1 MSRTVRTARGRQ
13 IDMAALATKHETTK
27 AVGNVL
33 MNARGDRI
41 NADGTIRY
49 TAEQIARADQNSK
62 QPPQQTA
69 ISDPK
74 PLMQKTTTTVQT
86 PVVEVEEV
94 LNMVEEEPV
103 VEPIVELA
111 PEAVS
116 KITRTRD
123 DGTKYMEIEYDDGSI
138 ETVEIEEE

>member
-13 IDMAALATKHETTK
+13 IDMGALATKHETTK

-41 NADGTIRY
+41 NADGTVRH
-49 TAEQIARADQNSK
+49 TAEEIARADQNTK

-74 PLMQKTTTTVQT
+74 PLMAASQPAPEAEPDPL
-86 PVVEVEEV
+86 PVVPEVE
-94 LNMVEEEPV
+94 PD
-103 VEPIVELA
+103 

-116 KITRTRD
+116 KITRSRE
-123 DGTKYMEIEYDDGSI
+123 DGSKYMEIEYDDGSI
-138 ETVEIEEE
+138 ETVEIDEE